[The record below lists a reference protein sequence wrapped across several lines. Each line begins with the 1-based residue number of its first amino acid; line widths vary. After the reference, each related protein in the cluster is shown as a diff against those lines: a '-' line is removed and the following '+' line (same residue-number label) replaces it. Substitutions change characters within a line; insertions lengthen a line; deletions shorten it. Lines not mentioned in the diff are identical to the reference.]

1 MSETHSHDH
10 DHEHTHSHEHAAPEN
25 KDQVSALLDYMF
37 KHNSSHE
44 DELSKMVAK
53 LNEEGFTAQ
62 AQKVMEAKELFSKGN
77 AALKDALEG
86 LK

>member
-10 DHEHTHSHEHAAPEN
+10 EHSHEHAAPEN

-53 LNEEGFTAQ
+53 FNEEGFTAQ
-62 AQKVMEAKELFSKGN
+62 AQKVLEAKELFSKGN